1 MRNVKKSPV
10 VILFIV
16 AAVLYVIIY
25 ILPQVTGVLRS
36 SYTAEYGELKT
47 FDKVEGYFVRS
58 EYVYFSD
65 LTGTANRYI
74 DENKLV
80 RKGTRI
86 MEVKA
91 GSAASD
97 DEAGAGDTEAEASE
111 KDQKKAGS
119 GGAEGKDKASGKEQ
133 ASSGDDDGAEQTEE
147 TEDTGKNEDVK
158 ALDTSNKGLA
168 QYSEIR
174 KNVKGKHKITTSD
187 FVTAQ
192 EGILTYHAD
201 GNESRITPENM
212 EKKDKAFFQ
221 KLKNSSDLELDN
233 DIIAVTDPVF
243 KIVDR
248 AEWYIVCYIPRE
260 HESRYAVGSSVRV
273 LINDEKTITGTV
285 QSITDER
292 RAKRLTIKTNN
303 WYEHFA
309 TLRRADIE
317 VITSDVM
324 GLIISN
330 TSIVERKGQKG
341 VYVRQK
347 TGKYKFVP
355 INIIATDGTDSAISP
370 SQYRNAEGDT
380 VTTVRSYDDILRR
393 PDRKAS

>member
-133 ASSGDDDGAEQTEE
+133 ASSGDDAGAEQTEE
-147 TEDTGKNEDVK
+147 TEDTAN
-158 ALDTSNKGLA
+158 
-168 QYSEIR
+168 
-174 KNVKGKHKITTSD
+174 TTEEEPP
-187 FVTAQ
+187 Q
-192 EGILTYHAD
+192 
-201 GNESRITPENM
+201 
-212 EKKDKAFFQ
+212 
-221 KLKNSSDLELDN
+221 
-233 DIIAVTDPVF
+233 
-243 KIVDR
+243 
-248 AEWYIVCYIPRE
+248 
-260 HESRYAVGSSVRV
+260 
-273 LINDEKTITGTV
+273 
-285 QSITDER
+285 
-292 RAKRLTIKTNN
+292 
-303 WYEHFA
+303 
-309 TLRRADIE
+309 
-317 VITSDVM
+317 
-324 GLIISN
+324 
-330 TSIVERKGQKG
+330 
-341 VYVRQK
+341 
-347 TGKYKFVP
+347 
-355 INIIATDGTDSAISP
+355 
-370 SQYRNAEGDT
+370 GD
-380 VTTVRSYDDILRR
+380 
-393 PDRKAS
+393 